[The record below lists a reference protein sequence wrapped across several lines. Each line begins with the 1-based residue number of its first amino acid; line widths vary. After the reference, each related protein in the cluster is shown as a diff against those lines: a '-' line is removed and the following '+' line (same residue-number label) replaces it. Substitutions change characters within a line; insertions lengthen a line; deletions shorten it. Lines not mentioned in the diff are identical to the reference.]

1 MIKQSVSA
9 VVFSLL
15 AAMPAVHADELA
27 DAAQAL
33 CEKVKSG
40 AMAQMEGQ
48 ELTPE
53 TRQMMQPMLDS
64 MCTQVRSRVSAV
76 PSSHALYQ
84 PAVACMQS
92 MNTLTCEN
100 MQDAGEIVTPECE
113 EYEQLVSESGAAN

>member
-1 MIKQSVSA
+1 MIKQCISA
-9 VVFSLL
+9 TAFSLL
-15 AAMPAVHADELA
+15 LAMPSLHADELA

-33 CEKVKSG
+33 CEKVKSC

-64 MCTQVRSRVSAV
+64 MCTQVRSRVGEV

-92 MNTLTCEN
+92 MNSMTCEN
-100 MQDAGEIVTPECE
+100 MQDAGEMVTPECD
-113 EYEQLVSESGAAN
+113 EYEQLVNESGAAN